1 TNFCHTTSGAIEWLR
16 IDYTE
21 DVSNFQS
28 SLDKVKIYNRSGE
41 PQSSRIVGST
51 LYVGCTADA
60 PPTTAFEASESSFH
74 ISTPFLS
81 DLEVYEVFLFPRCY
95 IFIDMSSTGNSNDL
109 NLAEVQALDAN
120 GAVITATNAT
130 MSSTLNGNPAGNCID
145 GDLTNM
151 CHTNSQNF
159 PNGYLR
165 IDYIDGTGFIEN
177 IDKVKITNRGW
188 GNNRIIGAT
197 VYVGCQSGAYPPP
210 ATAREASATSYQTYT
225 PFTSDESS
233 YEFTIGCST
242 TCSYGSGCYQATD
255 ACVSCPTGFYNDESN
270 QISNCFSCGFGSSTA
285 STGSTSSDQCICDI
299 GYFHVDDYHHVVVVQ
314 GLTKQKYTGDCSG
327 YTDNAVLGYF
337 TDVKKDGSSSVV
349 TTTVTLEDEGDDYSY
364 KFVGLFEP
372 TETATYNFKT
382 RSDDGSWVFFNR
394 ELVVDNSGLHGP
406 EDRTGSIDL
415 VGGQSYEII
424 ILYGESG
431 ATGELGFWWKGG
443 SVVTDYTQTLG
454 DYFSI
459 FSGESAVVSY
469 CSDCGSGATTA
480 STGAMTI
487 DECSCTEADLTF
499 SRWNNGCSKTT
510 ATADV
515 ATAFQNASPGDFFLM
530 TPGTLESGSSEQDC
544 DPVCQVTRLL
554 LKDKHV
560 TFMCNI
566 GPSSSEVCTWK
577 GNKGEGESGSGMRVV
592 RIENSGG
599 TTALYLLTI
608 REGDFGNQGGGMFI
622 KDSKVL
628 LYVVSFID
636 NYANSM
642 AGGLFVFNSDGY
654 NVVLKGCKFEG
665 NTISASSH
673 SQATVDMNDG
683 SELTTVEPCPT
694 ESFSTFSQTK
704 STLALTVPSNFP
716 NTPVCRRLLYLHLL
730 RSRENILPRRM
741 YILHSRSLQ
750 PSGRITLSGL
760 LEWKIELRRWSNF
773 QYNLCRLRCGNVG
786 RT

>member
-41 PQSSRIVGST
+41 PQSSRVVGST

-60 PPTTAFEASESSFH
+60 PPTTAGEASESSFH

-81 DLEVYEVFLFPRCY
+81 DLEVYEVLFVPRCY
-95 IFIDMSSTGNSNDL
+95 IFIDMSTTGNSADL

-120 GAVITATNAT
+120 GAVITATGAT
-130 MSSTLNGNPAGNCID
+130 MSSTSGDYVAGKCID
-145 GDLTNM
+145 GDLTNF
-151 CHTNSQNF
+151 CHTNSQGSTTND
-159 PNGYLR
+159 YLR
-165 IDYIDGTGFIEN
+165 IDYTDGTGFIEN

-188 GNNRIIGAT
+188 GSYRIIGAT

-210 ATAREASATSYQTYT
+210 ATAGEASATSYQTYT

-299 GYFHVDDYHHVVVVQ
+299 GYFHVDDYHHVVGLVQ

-337 TDVKKDGSSSVV
+337 TDDKKDGSSSVV
-349 TTTVTLEDEGDDYSY
+349 TTVTLEDEGDNFSY
-364 KFVGLFEP
+364 KFVGLFVP

-382 RSDDGSWVFFNR
+382 RSDDGSWIFFNR

-469 CSDCGSGATTA
+469 CSACGSGATTT

-487 DECSCTEADLTF
+487 DECMCTEADLTF
-499 SRWNNGCSKTT
+499 NRWINGCSKTT
-510 ATADV
+510 ATAEV
-515 ATAFQNASPGDFFLM
+515 ATAFQNASPGDVFLM

-544 DPVCQVTRLL
+544 NSEQVCQVTRLL
-554 LKDKHV
+554 LNNKHV

-566 GPSSSEVCTWK
+566 GPSSSGVCTWK

-608 REGDFGNQGGGMFI
+608 REGDFGIQGGGMFI
-622 KDSKVL
+622 RNSKVL

-636 NYANSM
+636 NYAGAM
-642 AGGLFVFNSDGY
+642 GGGLFVWSQNGET
-654 NVVLKGCKFEG
+654 VVLKGCKFEG
-665 NTISASSH
+665 NTARDYPA
-673 SQATVDMNDG
+673 QADMNDG
-683 SELTTVEPCPT
+683 SELTMVEPCPT
-694 ESFSTFSQTK
+694 SQAT
-704 STLALTVPSNFP
+704 SRTPQSGPTAAFPAALDGAQ
-716 NTPVCRRLLYLHLL
+716 L
-730 RSRENILPRRM
+730 
-741 YILHSRSLQ
+741 
-750 PSGRITLSGL
+750 
-760 LEWKIELRRWSNF
+760 
-773 QYNLCRLRCGNVG
+773 
-786 RT
+786 

>member
-1 TNFCHTTSGAIEWLR
+1 
-16 IDYTE
+16 
-21 DVSNFQS
+21 
-28 SLDKVKIYNRSGE
+28 
-41 PQSSRIVGST
+41 
-51 LYVGCTADA
+51 
-60 PPTTAFEASESSFH
+60 
-74 ISTPFLS
+74 
-81 DLEVYEVFLFPRCY
+81 
-95 IFIDMSSTGNSNDL
+95 M
-109 NLAEVQALDAN
+109 
-120 GAVITATNAT
+120 
-130 MSSTLNGNPAGNCID
+130 
-145 GDLTNM
+145 
-151 CHTNSQNF
+151 
-159 PNGYLR
+159 
-165 IDYIDGTGFIEN
+165 
-177 IDKVKITNRGW
+177 
-188 GNNRIIGAT
+188 
-197 VYVGCQSGAYPPP
+197 
-210 ATAREASATSYQTYT
+210 
-225 PFTSDESS
+225 
-233 YEFTIGCST
+233 
-242 TCSYGSGCYQATD
+242 
-255 ACVSCPTGFYNDESN
+255 
-270 QISNCFSCGFGSSTA
+270 
-285 STGSTSSDQCICDI
+285 
-299 GYFHVDDYHHVVVVQ
+299 
-314 GLTKQKYTGDCSG
+314 
-327 YTDNAVLGYF
+327 GYF

-608 REGDFGNQGGGMFI
+608 REGDFGIQGGGMFI
-622 KDSKVL
+622 RNSKVL

-636 NYANSM
+636 NYAGAM
-642 AGGLFVFNSDGY
+642 GGGLFVWSQNGET
-654 NVVLKGCKFEG
+654 VVLKGCKFEG
-665 NTISASSH
+665 NTARDYPA
-673 SQATVDMNDG
+673 QADMNDG
-683 SELTTVEPCPT
+683 SELTMVEPCPT
-694 ESFSTFSQTK
+694 VRFSSLSQIT

-716 NTPVCRRLLYLHLL
+716 NTPVWSYSCIPCSAGWGPALNPTEATPC
-730 RSRENILPRRM
+730 SICPVGKSSTWGTECENCAVSKTSVAGSSTCTSCEAGKTSFQGECTSCTAGRYSPAAGSPCLACSSGKSSSAVGATSSTTCTDCVAGTWAGLEAAPTCTDCEPGKWSDSVAATAESISSDLAA
-741 YILHSRSLQ
+741 
-750 PSGRITLSGL
+750 PSIKAPSAETT
-760 LEWKIELRRWSNF
+760 
-773 QYNLCRLRCGNVG
+773 
-786 RT
+786 RTVTAM